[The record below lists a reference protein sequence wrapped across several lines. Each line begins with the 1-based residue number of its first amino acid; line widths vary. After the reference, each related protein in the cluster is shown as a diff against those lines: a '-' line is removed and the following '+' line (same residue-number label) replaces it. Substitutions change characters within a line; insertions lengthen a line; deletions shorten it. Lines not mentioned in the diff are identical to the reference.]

1 MFDKLDNWLQNSDV
15 GVSKEQYLEMCE
27 LMGTEPVEEDMPL
40 DMSDFPYEAQQAVQV
55 FGLLKDVWDP
65 FGGNYLGK
73 DLTIIFQ
80 VFDLLEVE
88 NSSRKLVFKIV
99 QHLDHCRAAIIKR
112 KQESKKPSK

>member
-1 MFDKLDNWLQNSDV
+1 
-15 GVSKEQYLEMCE
+15 
-27 LMGTEPVEEDMPL
+27 MGTEPVEEDMPL

>member
-1 MFDKLDNWLQNSDV
+1 MWLQNSDV

-27 LMGTEPVEEDMPL
+27 MLGTEPTESDIPP
-40 DMSDFPYEAQQAVQV
+40 DFNDFPYEAQQAVQV

-73 DLTIIFQ
+73 DLSIIFQ

-88 NSSRKLVFKIV
+88 PCSRKLVFKIV
-99 QHLDHCRAAIIKR
+99 QHLDHCRAEIIKL
-112 KQESKKPSK
+112 KQDSKKPSK